1 MYTSGS
7 QIPKGLG
14 NTALHV
20 AYWGNKPVAAALL
33 DSSKKRGLKLEAVKN
48 AKVCSRSV
56 LNQLTKVT

>member
-33 DSSKKRGLKLEAVKN
+33 DTSKKRGLKLEAVKN
-48 AKVCSRSV
+48 
-56 LNQLTKVT
+56 TKVSQLYCLESAH